1 MLRRSMNWRNRCLGE
16 WNWGSPRG
24 KRAAARG
31 IRQAGL
37 CHAMQTACHEF
48 VIALAFLPWQT
59 SFPCMEAK
67 VSILSNPK
75 LRFLAF
81 KWSIFGLLFINVFFF
96 FTTAEFFEAVDS
108 IGWLM
113 LLAIFEYESTTL
125 DKPYDNRFEKIVI
138 WTVQALAYGLIFFA
152 LYMYVTQGMWLDTA
166 NASLWV
172 LVTAALLYDMYA
184 PGEFGETEWRIR
196 NGIKFSLY
204 GALCVVAVL
213 WGLNGD
219 VLNFYDAFLWILCF
233 FVVELNVVNFEEQED
248 AKAATAAKAQE
259 TQRIA

>member
-1 MLRRSMNWRNRCLGE
+1 
-16 WNWGSPRG
+16 
-24 KRAAARG
+24 
-31 IRQAGL
+31 
-37 CHAMQTACHEF
+37 
-48 VIALAFLPWQT
+48 
-59 SFPCMEAK
+59 
-67 VSILSNPK
+67 
-75 LRFLAF
+75 
-81 KWSIFGLLFINVFFF
+81 
-96 FTTAEFFEAVDS
+96 
-108 IGWLM
+108 
-113 LLAIFEYESTTL
+113 
-125 DKPYDNRFEKIVI
+125 
-138 WTVQALAYGLIFFA
+138 
-152 LYMYVTQGMWLDTA
+152 MYVTQGMWLDAA

>member
-1 MLRRSMNWRNRCLGE
+1 MDILG
-16 WNWGSPRG
+16 R
-24 KRAAARG
+24 
-31 IRQAGL
+31 
-37 CHAMQTACHEF
+37 
-48 VIALAFLPWQT
+48 
-59 SFPCMEAK
+59 
-67 VSILSNPK
+67 PK

-81 KWSIFGLLFINVFFF
+81 KWSIYILLVINVYFY
-96 FTTAEFFEAVDS
+96 FTTAEFFEAFDS

-125 DKPYDNRFEKIVI
+125 DKAYDNRFEKVFI

-152 LYMYVTQGMWLDTA
+152 LYMYVTGGMWLDAT

-196 NGIKFSLY
+196 NGIKIGLY
-204 GALCVVAVL
+204 GALCVIAVL
-213 WGLNGD
+213 WGLEGD
-219 VLNFYDAFLWILCF
+219 VLDFYDAFLWILCF